1 MYYRKTL
8 LLACFLLVTVTSYS
22 QVLDFIDIHLNIR
35 EKVGEN
41 TQALPN
47 AKLKISDIGPTD
59 TDEEGNVNFR
69 YAIRNNVDPE
79 ISIALISDQHKLL
92 KPLDGSVAVDPTREE
107 MFIDLV
113 VVNMAEESEA
123 FKKRISELESRI
135 SSLKRKNAYTKQ
147 QLNKMNDILLD
158 TILYFETIRNQLEDE
173 KAELENLSEE
183 QKGIIASQQAS
194 IDSLNDQVSELTFR
208 LTEALEERYLRQN
221 EYFKDI
227 SSNLTLYLS
236 TAKDLKDHLPY
247 IKTYYNSPG
256 GFQGLDRDAK
266 RYGEVFLEIQSREQE
281 FLEGVGRYWEN
292 PPLQKELE
300 DVFDLLLKGIH
311 LNQIRPVLNGVFDE
325 IRKQRPGKAQKI
337 ATNAHENITINILD
351 LEKRINRILV
361 KLRNN

>member
-1 MYYRKTL
+1 MFYPKAFFI
-8 LLACFLLVTVTSYS
+8 ACFLLISVFSYS

-35 EKVGEN
+35 EKVGED
-41 TQALPN
+41 TKALPN

-59 TDEEGNVNFR
+59 TDAEGNVNFR
-69 YAIRNNVDPE
+69 YAVRNNVDPE
-79 ISIALISDQHKLL
+79 ISISLISDQHKLL
-92 KPLDGSVAVDPTREE
+92 KPLDGSVVVDPSREE

-123 FKKRISELESRI
+123 FKKRINELESRI
-135 SSLKRKNAYTKQ
+135 NSLKRKNAYTKQ
-147 QLNKMNDILLD
+147 QLNKMNAILLD
-158 TILYFETIRNQLEDE
+158 TILYFENIRSQLEE
-173 KAELENLSEE
+173 ENYELENLSEE
-183 QKGIIASQQAS
+183 QKEIISRQQTS
-194 IDSLNDQVSELTFR
+194 IDSLNNQVSELTFR

-236 TAKDLKDHLPY
+236 TAKDIKDHLPY

-256 GFQGLDRDAK
+256 GFQGLDRDAR
-266 RYGEVFLEIQSREQE
+266 RYEEVFLEIQNREQD

-292 PPLQKELE
+292 PPIQKELE
-300 DVFDLLLKGIH
+300 DVFNLLLKGIH
-311 LNQIRPVLNGVFDE
+311 LNQIRPVVNGVFDE
-325 IRKQRPGKAQKI
+325 LRRQRPAKAQKI
-337 ATNAHENITINILD
+337 ATNAHEDITINILD